1 MANPLI
7 TKKIIQGVVLELGAI
22 VTLDHQYILTI
33 LMLHFIGKVFDGLL
47 GLMLVREEIDPS
59 VS

>member
-22 VTLDHQYILTI
+22 ATSDHQYVFTI
-33 LMLHFIGKVFDGLL
+33 LMLHFIGEIFDGLL
-47 GLMLVREEIDPS
+47 GLMLVC
-59 VS
+59 

>member
-7 TKKIIQGVVLELGAI
+7 TKKIIQGVVLELGTI
-22 VTLDHQYILTI
+22 VTLYHQYILTI
-33 LMLHFIGKVFDGLL
+33 LALHFIGEIFDGLL
-47 GLMLVREEIDPS
+47 GLMLVLEEIDPS